1 MKNDWKQGDW
11 YKHRFKEL
19 YEPRRAQIKNVEL
32 LEQIII
38 R

>member
-1 MKNDWKQGDW
+1 LPWSQGDW

-19 YEPRRAQIKNVEL
+19 HEPRRAQIKNVEL

>member
-19 YEPRRAQIKNVEL
+19 YEPRRAQIKNV
-32 LEQIII
+32 
-38 R
+38 